1 MNTIEN
7 ITYYESIKELPA
19 TRYTELQKM
28 IAYDTHVGSNFDD
41 VINHLKKL
49 LGFVA
54 TKKHD
59 ELSKEA
65 TNLHNNYFFL
75 MGGFNFKSMTF
86 ACMVKEINGYPVEI
100 TDEDSIKE
108 ISERIGKVLSQQQ
121 VEQTTREVKKNSAEN
136 LQATSQK
143 ILMTMTRQ
151 IMQMT

>member
-1 MNTIEN
+1 
-7 ITYYESIKELPA
+7 
-19 TRYTELQKM
+19 M
-28 IAYDTHVGSNFDD
+28 IAYDIHVGSNFED

-54 TKKHD
+54 TKKYD

-75 MGGFNFKSMTF
+75 MGGFNFTSMSF
-86 ACMVKEINGYPVEI
+86 ACMVKEIDGEPVTI

-108 ISERIGKVLSQQQ
+108 ISERIGKVLSQEQ
-121 VEQTTREVKKNSAEN
+121 VEKTTGEVKKNSTAS
-136 LQATSQK
+136 LRATSQK

-151 IMQMT
+151 IMQGT